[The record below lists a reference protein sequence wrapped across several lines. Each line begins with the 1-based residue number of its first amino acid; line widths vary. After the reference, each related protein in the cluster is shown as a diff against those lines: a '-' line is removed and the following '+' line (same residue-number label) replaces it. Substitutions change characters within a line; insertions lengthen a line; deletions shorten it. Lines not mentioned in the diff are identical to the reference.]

1 MWSRTFLIKYV
12 FKKLHAVKK
21 SIIVCC
27 CWQQH
32 GAVKSNQPSSRRYPT
47 SGAWLYW
54 RCGFPGAVQCA
65 LYTSNASCR
74 HAWPYESRRRCI
86 YHPLIDVITLLSLS
100 RMDGQLWTWSRGRQE
115 TGSRQRRMG
124 ASDPRARASKRRLAA
139 RSARAEQLNSSNGRQ
154 RRLQFS
160 HRPTTL

>member
-21 SIIVCC
+21 SSIVCC

-100 RMDGQLWTWSRGRQE
+100 LAWMVNCGRGHVDARRRAVGNGAWARQTRELGQVKGGWRLD
-115 TGSRQRRMG
+115 QRE
-124 ASDPRARASKRRLAA
+124 
-139 RSARAEQLNSSNGRQ
+139 RSS
-154 RRLQFS
+154 
-160 HRPTTL
+160 